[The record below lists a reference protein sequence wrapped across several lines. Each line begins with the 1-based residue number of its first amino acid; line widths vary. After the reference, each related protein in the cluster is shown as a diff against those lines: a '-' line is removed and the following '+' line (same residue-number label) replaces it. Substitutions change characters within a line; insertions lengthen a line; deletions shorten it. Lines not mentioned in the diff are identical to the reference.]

1 VVVLVV
7 AQHIKVVLAQEL
19 QIKDMLAALAPAALL
34 MRLVEVEALG
44 LLVGRQL
51 QTVATEVVVLHLL

>member
-19 QIKDMLAALAPAALL
+19 QIKDMLVALAPEVLP
-34 MRLVEVEALG
+34 MRQVVAVVLG
-44 LLVGRQL
+44 LLVERQL
-51 QTVATEVVVLHLL
+51 QTVAMAVAALHLL